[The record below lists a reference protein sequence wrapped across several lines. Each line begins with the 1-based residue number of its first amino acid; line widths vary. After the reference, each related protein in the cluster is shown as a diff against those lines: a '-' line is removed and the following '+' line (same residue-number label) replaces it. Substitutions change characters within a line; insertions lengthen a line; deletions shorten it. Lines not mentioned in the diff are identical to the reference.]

1 MRSKTLCLLVAL
13 SGGLALTLI
22 LALVLLAGQAAPVR
36 ATPSVLYVAPG
47 GNCSGASPCYGSV
60 QAAVDA
66 ANPGDIIKVAAGTYT
81 DASTR
86 AGVTQVVYISKT
98 VTIQGGY
105 TTANWTTFNPNANL
119 TTLDAQGQGRVLY
132 IIGDI
137 APVIEGLRIT
147 GGNAAGMGGGY
158 WGWDCG
164 GGVYLN
170 HQNANKASTLNNNQV
185 FNNTA
190 HIGGGLCLHYGTPTL
205 NGNVVSANAAG
216 SGGGL
221 WAYQTNATLRGNT
234 ILSNT
239 ADSAGGLFL
248 WGHDTLEGNTIASN
262 TAAWMGGGLFA
273 QGGATT
279 LNGNVIS
286 GNTAEGTE
294 YSFYGGGGLYVCCG
308 GSFTLTNNV
317 IADNQAI
324 SGRGSGLMIR
334 ESTARLLHTTIARNS
349 FADGSAVYVFFLGGV
364 SYSTVTMT
372 NTILVIHTVG
382 ISVTGGNTVT
392 VNDVLWYGTP
402 ITVSQATTA
411 TVTLQDEHWGN
422 PAFAAD
428 GYHITPAS
436 AALDAGV
443 SAGVASDID
452 GEARPFGAAP
462 DLGADEWATAETTAE
477 PSTASIISA
486 TVGGLTTTVQVPA
499 NAVTETTTLKYTA
512 LAATAYADPPGF
524 SLAGHAFDLDAY
536 RGGTLLPGFVFSVPV
551 TVTLHYNTGLKEDS
565 LVLEYWN
572 GNAWE
577 DAACGPYDRHTADN
591 WLAVPVCHLSRF
603 ALLGERHT
611 VYLPLVVRNY
621 Q

>member
-1 MRSKTLCLLVAL
+1 
-13 SGGLALTLI
+13 
-22 LALVLLAGQAAPVR
+22 
-36 ATPSVLYVAPG
+36 
-47 GNCSGASPCYGSV
+47 
-60 QAAVDA
+60 
-66 ANPGDIIKVAAGTYT
+66 
-81 DASTR
+81 
-86 AGVTQVVYISKT
+86 
-98 VTIQGGY
+98 
-105 TTANWTTFNPNANL
+105 
-119 TTLDAQGQGRVLY
+119 
-132 IIGDI
+132 
-137 APVIEGLRIT
+137 
-147 GGNAAGMGGGY
+147 
-158 WGWDCG
+158 
-164 GGVYLN
+164 
-170 HQNANKASTLNNNQV
+170 
-185 FNNTA
+185 
-190 HIGGGLCLHYGTPTL
+190 
-205 NGNVVSANAAG
+205 
-216 SGGGL
+216 
-221 WAYQTNATLRGNT
+221 
-234 ILSNT
+234 
-239 ADSAGGLFL
+239 
-248 WGHDTLEGNTIASN
+248 
-262 TAAWMGGGLFA
+262 MGGGLFL
-273 QGGATT
+273 QSGAAT
-279 LNGNVIS
+279 LNGNIIS
-286 GNTAEGTE
+286 GNTAEGTNWWD
-294 YSFYGGGGLYVCCG
+294 GGGGLLICCG
-308 GSFTLTNNV
+308 SAATLINNV
-317 IADNQAI
+317 MADNWAT
-324 SGRGSGLMIR
+324 SGSGLKSR
-334 ESTARLLHTTIARNS
+334 GSSLHLLHTTIARNS
-349 FADGSAVYVFFLGGV
+349 GGDGSGVYIMEEGNT
-364 SYSTVTMT
+364 YSTVTMT
-372 NTILVIHTVG
+372 NTILVSHTVG
-382 ISVTGGNTVT
+382 ISVAGGNTVT

-411 TVTLQDEHWGN
+411 TVTLQNEHWGN